1 MIYCPYSNC
10 ISCNRCHVSIA
21 TPSYMRRNDR
31 SIIKDKL
38 YPLYKG
44 AFLTDFIFLHG
55 YWVKWHLCVRENVAT
70 SNRIYPTFV
79 NFKEVWRRWGGRAGD
94 SKGSQCSR
102 EGKRLRWWGICKW
115 DEMTRWVADREPPGW
130 SEPSLAW
137 NVWGGGVVFAL
148 FHFSFHS
155 VNGIV
160 FKRLLLECFDF
171 LWRVTR
177 GDGRCETETQ
187 NKESWGRRRAR
198 RKQELWFTKRVKGS
212 GLSEEAEND
221 SLQSTWHGEMEQEW
235 KTAVTVS

>member
-1 MIYCPYSNC
+1 MTGLSLRINYILFTKGHSSQ
-10 ISCNRCHVSIA
+10 ISYFCTVIGWNGTFVSERTWQLQTEFIPPLWISKRFDGGGVEERETA
-21 TPSYMRRNDR
+21 KEASAAGRGKDCDDEEFASGMKWQDESLTGNHRDDR
-31 SIIKDKL
+31 SQ
-38 YPLYKG
+38 
-44 AFLTDFIFLHG
+44 
-55 YWVKWHLCVRENVAT
+55 VWHEMC
-70 SNRIYPTFV
+70 
-79 NFKEVWRRWGGRAGD
+79 GG
-94 SKGSQCSR
+94 
-102 EGKRLRWWGICKW
+102 E
-115 DEMTRWVADREPPGW
+115 
-130 SEPSLAW
+130 
-137 NVWGGGVVFAL
+137 VVFAL